1 VGLGGRL
8 LNVAHLPRAMGERVL
23 EKLLHIARRRG
34 LSGCTRH
41 LLRGISTLTRH
52 AHGGGDD
59 RISGTHADRH
69 DDISHNTIAVVHL
82 TLREWS
88 LAALWQLSRFVIFG
102 QLLITDL

>member
-1 VGLGGRL
+1 MSLTFPGPWASASLRNCCTSPGVEDYL
-8 LNVAHLPRAMGERVL
+8 
-23 EKLLHIARRRG
+23 
-34 LSGCTRH
+34 GCTRH
-41 LLRGISTLTRH
+41 LPRGVSTLTRY